1 MPAENTAQEQRKR
14 GRPFQKGMSGNPGGK
29 PTGTRNKATLLLD
42 GISDDDLKAIVDK
55 LVAEAKSGDLIAIK
69 ILLDRLIP
77 PPRCRAVALDLPPL
91 NAGTARSKASALG
104 AVLEAMAAGQID
116 TAEAEAI
123 ARLIQVTAEA
133 AQNCN
138 AP

>member
-1 MPAENTAQEQRKR
+1 
-14 GRPFQKGMSGNPGGK
+14 
-29 PTGTRNKATLLLD
+29 LLLES
-42 GISDDDLKAIVDK
+42 ISDHDLKAIVDK
-55 LVAEAKSGDLIAIK
+55 LVTEAKSGDLAAIK

-116 TAEAEAI
+116 PAEAEAI
-123 ARLIQVTAEA
+123 ARLVEATAEA
-133 AQNCN
+133 AQNCGGF
-138 AP
+138 